1 MIRSKGEMA
10 IPKKE
15 IPLSDGVIDCISL
28 LLDRTPTGHAVI
40 KSFAYETDWEMDTLL
55 YLEQIRS
62 HSILRCIRM
71 EINR

>member
-1 MIRSKGEMA
+1 MIRSKGEFA
-10 IPKKE
+10 IPTKE
-15 IPLSDGVIDCISL
+15 ISLNDGVIDCMSL
-28 LLDRTPTGHAVI
+28 LLDRTPSGHAVI
-40 KSFAYETDWEMDTLL
+40 KSFAYESDREMDTVL